1 MATYLSIKPQI
12 FPVLN
17 EQIDQIKQK
26 KALKLNNIIH
36 TNKFL
41 LSEVIECIHEFLY
54 SFKPPL
60 ELECLSLQS
69 NLILE
74 LPANFSIISKNIK
87 FLDLYNNNLTALP
100 NLLRE
105 FTSLEVL
112 DLASNKLW
120 NLPSILV
127 MGKLSNLKVISLK
140 ENKFKYLPPVLGE
153 MTSLNLIE
161 VADNPLVLPSL
172 DLIKAFKKQR
182 PELDWVRELKIYLLS
197 NKSVLEY
204 KLAEQQEAKQLRP
217 NATLPPLPQQP
228 SIARSKSIS
237 ETKSKASKAARRMG
251 LIIKK
256 PDENSDASQSGTI
269 SGPSTAHPSSTSYDL
284 DTSSNNVTLNV
295 PPEYSLPLNLPHSAS
310 ATETSFNFSTSPIT
324 SGSSAIHATNSQTN
338 SLSTSPAATP
348 TTKPTAVISTS
359 ANSSAVIS
367 SSTSSSN
374 ASTLSRPSS
383 RNRSRS
389 NTLKEIDRILE
400 KNDIVD
406 TEHKSGA
413 YFRRLSTLQEN
424 PIDENLPHH
433 SHSFSL
439 GSARGIHPPQPTQ
452 VPLVQETVQ
461 RQHLLLLLYSLRDD
475 NDILNTLKSPP
486 SVASRNN
493 SIVSNEVSPSKGNI
507 STRKINPSAMVRV
520 SRKILFSFSEL
531 HSSVRRFT
539 GFCTDKKITIK
550 MVSFLYT
557 TKSNIDS
564 LVENLEVM
572 EETGN
577 NTDQISTS
585 LQTCIL
591 SFKSIMN
598 LLSDNFQ
605 TFVLKIDVCFIRM
618 LYLTLYGSF
627 NELLNAYRILLPNSK
642 VPQFSLPQ
650 TSGPVETKQKLTINT
665 NTYDSEDVDEKLYRS
680 IEIATTNAQVVFG
693 ELTKAIGKSAVA
705 SATTSSASGINHT
718 VATRVKELT
727 NVCMS
732 SMDITKQ
739 LKIKLLTIRNEP
751 TQPTRRLFWDD
762 INMFLKAIIQTFSS
776 VKGVMKDLPILN
788 DIRSSMA
795 NLTKTTKDLTILLE
809 VSSYKTMSS
818 ENNNSSNHNNS
829 SLPPP
834 LSSIPSVS
842 NIFAP
847 ASAHPG
853 LQSHSL
859 SLVNLSQMNNNLLFN
874 NLSNAQPVR
883 TPLVSNLGAA
893 LASIPPNFQDNQA
906 NNNFNSPMESPK
918 IHGSAPVTA
927 PVQSTGLYFA
937 KNGMNPFDGLII
949 ANREREMESHETERL
964 NNSFNL

>member
-1 MATYLSIKPQI
+1 MATYLSIKSQI

-26 KALKLNNIIH
+26 KTLKLNNIIH
-36 TNKFL
+36 VNQLL

-74 LPANFSIISKNIK
+74 LPANFAIISKNIK
-87 FLDLYNNNLTALP
+87 FLDLYHNNLTVLP

-105 FTSLEVL
+105 FTNLEVL
-112 DLASNKLW
+112 DLTSNKLW
-120 NLPSILV
+120 SLPSLLV
-127 MGKLSNLKVISLK
+127 MGKLTNLKAISLK
-140 ENKFKYLPPVLGE
+140 ENKFKYLPPVLAE
-153 MTSLNLIE
+153 IPTLNLIE
-161 VADNPLVLPSL
+161 VTDNPLVLPSME
-172 DLIKAFKKQR
+172 LIRAFKKQR
-182 PELDWVRELKIYLLS
+182 PDLDWVRELKIYLS
-197 NKSVLEY
+197 TNKSVLEY
-204 KLAEQQEAKQLRP
+204 KLMEQLEAKQQRP
-217 NATLPPLPQQP
+217 NASLPSLPQQP
-228 SIARSKSIS
+228 AIARSKSIS

-256 PDENSDASQSGTI
+256 PDENGDVQASN
-269 SGPSTAHPSSTSYDL
+269 GPSTSIPSSTTFDW
-284 DTSSNNVTLNV
+284 DSSANNDSLNA

-310 ATETSFNFSTSPIT
+310 ATETSFGFSTSPIT
-324 SGSSAIHATNSQTN
+324 SSSIAAPVSQSNSQ
-338 SLSTSPAATP
+338 STSPA
-348 TTKPTAVISTS
+348 TTSAIKPTPVIATS
-359 ANSSAVIS
+359 AN
-367 SSTSSSN
+367 TTT
-374 ASTLSRPSS
+374 ASTLNTSTISRPSS

-424 PIDENLPHH
+424 PIDEPSSHHH
-433 SHSFSL
+433 SQSL
-439 GSARGIHPPQPTQ
+439 GSARGIPPPQPQ
-452 VPLVQETVQ
+452 VPLAQETLQ
-461 RQHLLLLLYSLRDD
+461 RQHLLLQLHTARDED
-475 NDILNTLKSPP
+475 LNTVKSPP
-486 SVASRNN
+486 AIASRNS
-493 SIVSNEVSPSKGNI
+493 SIVSTDISPSK
-507 STRKINPSAMVRV
+507 TAKKINPSTMVRV
-520 SRKILFSFSEL
+520 SRKVLFSFSEL

-577 NTDQISTS
+577 NTDQITTS
-585 LQTCIL
+585 LQTCIS

-598 LLSDNFQ
+598 LLSENFQ
-605 TFVLKIDVCFIRM
+605 TFVVKIDVCFIRM

-642 VPQFSLPQ
+642 VPHFSLPQ
-650 TSGPVETKQKLTINT
+650 TSGPVEQKQKLTINT

-693 ELTKAIGKSAVA
+693 ELTKAIGKSAIA
-705 SATTSSASGINHT
+705 SATSGIDHT
-718 VATRVKELT
+718 VATKVKELT

-732 SMDITKQ
+732 SMDITKL

-751 TQPTRRLFWDD
+751 TQATRRLFWDD

-795 NLTKTTKDLTILLE
+795 NLTKTTKDVTILLE

-818 ENNNSSNHNNS
+818 ENNNASHANP

-834 LSSIPSVS
+834 LSAIPSVS

-847 ASAHPG
+847 ASAHPN
-853 LQSHSL
+853 LQGHSL
-859 SLVNLSQMNNNLLFN
+859 SLLNLSQMNNNLLYS
-874 NLSNAQPVR
+874 NLGNSQPVR
-883 TPLVSNLGAA
+883 TPLVATLGPAA
-893 LASIPPNFQDNQA
+893 QA
-906 NNNFNSPMESPK
+906 ILPTVPDQQSFNSPMVSPRF
-918 IHGSAPVTA
+918 HGSAPVTA

-949 ANREREMESHETERL
+949 ANREKEESHENEKM